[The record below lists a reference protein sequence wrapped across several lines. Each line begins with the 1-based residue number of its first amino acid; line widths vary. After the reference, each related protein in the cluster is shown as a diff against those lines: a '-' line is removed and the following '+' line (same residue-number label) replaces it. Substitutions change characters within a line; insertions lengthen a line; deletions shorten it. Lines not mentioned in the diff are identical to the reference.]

1 MNVPRKVWVRSAVV
15 LALAGGLYVFSRIY
29 TQWLWCKSVGDSAGP
44 AHPYEDVYV
53 KTLLTSI
60 ELLIASAVVVFA
72 ILYPNLRLSR
82 RVPKRDDH
90 YIGPSL
96 FQYVDREMIDAHIDR
111 WVLGSA
117 ALLAVFFGLMAKNRW
132 FLFLQFTHAQPFG
145 QTDPLFGLDAS
156 FYVFKLPFLSFV
168 LGHLMGAVV
177 LAIIGATLLYLYQ
190 DRIFITGG
198 TVKVTPEVRGHLSVL
213 IAAALVL
220 KAGAYWL
227 ARHKLLNV
235 DHGLY
240 GGAGSG
246 DVHGRIGVLT
256 VSAVLAAACALF
268 FLATMRSGTSV
279 RLNGIA
285 LAVVFGFAIVAG
297 NAYPRALQVYVKG
310 GEKKLEMPY
319 IERNIAATRAAYG
332 LDQIKAAPFAADSTL
347 TKQDLAENETTVRS
361 IRLWDHRPLRDVY
374 AQKEQLYPYYQFV
387 DIDVDRYEIGGRLR
401 QVMLSAREINVDGLP
416 PASQTWQN
424 RHVVYTHGYGVSMSP
439 VDRVTSEG
447 LPEYFLYGLPTES
460 SGPVQLS
467 QPGIYFGEIGQGPPG
482 GAGGSSGSYDDR
494 FAPRPPSRSTPQFVV
509 VGTKVEENDYPLGA
523 DKAQTTRYA
532 GKDGVSLSGLFRRL
546 IFALRLHSGYLVVS
560 PDLTAESKII
570 LNRDIRH
577 RIHAICP
584 WAVLAPDVDPYIS
597 IDDKGVP
604 FWVIDAYTRTDRY
617 PYSSVA
623 GRYGL
628 NYIRNAV
635 KITVDAYDGTTR
647 FWVTDETDPLL
658 KTYRSM
664 FPALFSPLSEM
675 PVDRQRHLRYP
686 LMMFH
691 IQSMMLMRYHV
702 ENSGV
707 FYSGEQQWVQPMELH
722 GPMRTQAGQ
731 APAPQQ
737 PGPGQAG
744 MPRQSEEVQEA
755 IAMSPYYVVM
765 DVPGQTEDNLVLM
778 LPFTRQGRP
787 NLAAWMGASWSPGT
801 GARLDLFEFPE
812 NRTIWGPY
820 QFEQKVDSDQVIS
833 QQLTLWSQG
842 GSSVIRGNTL
852 VIPIGGSLLYVEPLY
867 IQAHG
872 TQGQAMSFPAL
883 KQVICAFGDKLAMR
897 DTLAEALEAV
907 LGLAPPPVAVEPTTA
922 GADGAPSAPEVTPP
936 APPPG
941 PSPAPAS
948 TAREPAPSPAPP
960 AGVQLS
966 PELVQRLEEQL
977 REMEESLR
985 ETRSLLRQAAPEQ

>member
-15 LALAGGLYVFSRIY
+15 LVLAGGLYVFSRLY
-29 TQWLWCKSVGDSAGP
+29 TQWLWCKSLGDSAGP
-44 AHPYEDVYV
+44 AHPYETVYI
-53 KTLLTSI
+53 KTLLTSAY
-60 ELLIASAVVVFA
+60 LLVASALGVFL
-72 ILYPNLRLSR
+72 IIYPNLRLSR
-82 RVPKRDDH
+82 RTPKRDDH

-117 ALLAVFFGLMAKNRW
+117 ALIAIFFGLTAKTRW
-132 FLFLQFTHAQPFG
+132 FLLLQFIHAQPFG

-156 FYVFKLPFLSFV
+156 FYVFRLPFLSFA
-168 LGHLMGAVV
+168 LGHLLSALV
-177 LAIIGATLLYLYQ
+177 LAIAGTTLLYLYQ

-198 TVKVTPEVRGHLSVL
+198 TVKVTPEVRRHLSVL

-227 ARHKLLNV
+227 ARYKLLNV
-235 DHGLY
+235 DRGLY
-240 GGAGSG
+240 GGPGYA

-256 VSAVLAAACALF
+256 ISAVLAVACALF

-285 LAVVFGFAIVAG
+285 LAIVFGFAIIAG

-319 IERNIAATRAAYG
+319 IERNIQATRAAYG
-332 LDQIKAAPFAADSTL
+332 LDRIVATPFPAENRL
-347 TKQDLAENETTVRS
+347 TKQDLAEKETTVRS

-387 DIDVDRYEIGGRLR
+387 DIDVDRYEINGRLR

-460 SGPVQLS
+460 SGPIQLT
-467 QPGIYFGEIGQGPPG
+467 QPRIYFGEIGHGPPG
-482 GAGGSSGSYDDR
+482 GSGSSSAGYDDR

-523 DKAQTTRYA
+523 DKAQTTRYI
-532 GKDGVSLSGLFRRL
+532 GKDGVLLSGLFRRL

-560 PDLTAESKII
+560 PDITSESKII

-577 RIHAICP
+577 RIHALCP

-597 IDDKGVP
+597 IDDNGVP
-604 FWVIDAYTRTDRY
+604 FWIIDAYTRTDRY

-628 NYIRNAV
+628 NYIRNSV
-635 KITVDAYDGTTR
+635 KITIDAYDGTTR

-658 KTYRSM
+658 KAYRSM

-675 PVDRQRHLRYP
+675 PMDRQKHLRYP

-722 GPMRTQAGQ
+722 GPMKTQAGQ
-731 APAPQQ
+731 APASQQ
-737 PGPGQAG
+737 PGPPQAG
-744 MPRQSEEVQEA
+744 MPRQVEGVQEA

-765 DVPGQTEDNLVLM
+765 DVPGQKQDNLVLM

-833 QQLTLWSQG
+833 QQLTLWTQG

-872 TQGQAMSFPAL
+872 TQGQGMSFPAL
-883 KQVICAFGDKLAMR
+883 KQVICAFGDRLAMR
-897 DTLAEALEAV
+897 DTLAQALEAV
-907 LGLAPPPVAVEPTTA
+907 LGIAPPPVALEPTAA
-922 GADGAPSAPEVTPP
+922 GADGAPSVVPQA
-936 APPPG
+936 
-941 PSPAPAS
+941 
-948 TAREPAPSPAPP
+948 TAPAPSPAPP
-960 AGVQLS
+960 STTAEPVPPPASPPGVELP
-966 PELVQRLEEQL
+966 PELVQRIEERLQ
-977 REMEESLR
+977 EMEESLR
-985 ETRSLLRQAAPEQ
+985 ETRSLLRQAAPKR